1 MKTTTKAPTAT
12 QPLDGG
18 PPLRG
23 QLVGRAAETARIGAA
38 LAAARSQRGAAVV
51 ITGEPGVGKS
61 RLAAEVLAAAE
72 RSGMATAGGRAGTVG
87 PAVPYR
93 PLVEGLLCLTRAGA
107 LPAPGATNAYGP
119 HLTALLEGTPHP
131 ASGPLSPLLVAE
143 SVLRALAVAGRRRG
157 CLLVVDDLQ
166 DADAA
171 TLAAVEYLLD
181 NIGRQPAVLLLVTGR
196 EPGAAADL
204 VARARQ
210 RGAAAVVEVPPLGP
224 DAVRRLLAAE
234 LALASEEIG
243 PGLLDRAMTG
253 SAGIPFVL
261 REIAHGLA
269 GAGDGMPPVLPAALA
284 DSVARRTARLGPGGA
299 RLLGTAAVFGPRF
312 PLAVVQRASG
322 CGDDALAMA
331 LRTATAAGLVVPDTT
346 SAGWWAFR
354 HPLVGPAVLAG
365 LGPGERAGAARR
377 AAGALAALHPGL
389 PGPWCARAAAL
400 HGQAGE
406 TGEAVR
412 LYCEAAGR
420 AAADGAVDRA
430 LELLARAHR
439 LTGPAT
445 EPGTRA
451 TVLERLLDTAVSG
464 GRPGAVPTGAD
475 GLTGDPGLPPARR
488 AGLHAR
494 LAETAALAGRPAEA
508 VRHIDVAR
516 LLLGDRPDDAHRAVV
531 DVAAA
536 HVELHRL
543 TPDRLTAAAALAR
556 RGADA
561 AERAGLPERAG
572 RALLLLGQLAAEQ
585 DEAAAAALVL
595 RACALAHAG
604 GLPALRAAAD
614 LRLAGLAAARDG
626 RPGPVDEARDDAR
639 RTGVLPPALDAS
651 FFLALDQ
658 VRRGEFTAAA
668 ERLREAAADA
678 ERLGLGAC
686 LARLRLAEA
695 VRYAHQGRRAEMEEA
710 LEGLGP
716 LVDAAPGVRAMSY
729 GLARAFCSLLEDE
742 HDAAEREFAQALA
755 YDTENPAT
763 CDIGRHGIV
772 LLLGVVAGRMGR
784 RHHADV
790 ARAGA
795 GGTRWNRQFVALA
808 DAVLLGREGRPVE
821 ASAAAGAALAAA
833 EPYPMARNL
842 CVRLVAA
849 AAHRDGWGAPVDWLR
864 EAEEYFHT
872 AGLRNVSGACRALL
886 RRMGAPVRQ
895 RRSGDA
901 EVPLD
906 LRRCGITVREFEV
919 ARLVAERIGN
929 KDIAGRLHISHRTVE
944 KHVASLLQKTGHPN
958 RAAFASAARADLVT

>member
-1 MKTTTKAPTAT
+1 MKTRPDAPDAT
-12 QPLDGG
+12 
-18 PPLRG
+18 PPLGGDPPAPG

-38 LAAARSQRGAAVV
+38 LAAARAKRGAAVV
-51 ITGEPGVGKS
+51 ITGEPGVGKT

-72 RSGMATAGGRAGTVG
+72 RTGMATACGRAGTVG
-87 PAVPYR
+87 RAVPYR
-93 PLVEGLLCLTRAGA
+93 PLVEALLRLTRAGA
-107 LPAPGATNAYGP
+107 LPGPGTTHACGP
-119 HLTALLEGTPHP
+119 HLTALLEGTAP

-157 CLLVVDDLQ
+157 CLLAVDDLQ

-181 NIGRQPAVLLLVTGR
+181 DIGRQPAVLLLVTGR
-196 EPGAAADL
+196 EPGAAAEL

-210 RGAAAVVEVPPLGP
+210 RGAATVVEVPPLGP

-234 LALASEEIG
+234 LAVTPEDLG
-243 PGLLDRAMTG
+243 PGLLERATTV

-261 REIAHGLA
+261 REIAPGLA
-269 GAGDGMPPVLPAALA
+269 GAGDSGPLALPAALA
-284 DSVARRTARLGPGGA
+284 DSVTRRTARLGPAGA
-299 RLLGTAAVFGPRF
+299 RLLATAAVFGPRF
-312 PLAVVQRASG
+312 PLAAVQRASG
-322 CGDDALAMA
+322 CADDATAAA
-331 LRTATAAGLVVPDTT
+331 LRTAAASGLVRPDTA

-354 HPLVGPAVLAG
+354 HLLVGPAVLAG
-365 LGPGERAGAARR
+365 LAPGERAGAARR
-377 AAGALAALHPGL
+377 AADALAELHPGL

-400 HGQAGE
+400 RGQAGE

-412 LYCEAAGR
+412 LYCVAAGR
-420 AAADGAVDRA
+420 EAADGTTDRA
-430 LELLARAHR
+430 LELLTRAHR

-445 EPGTRA
+445 APEVRA
-451 TVLERLLDTAVSG
+451 CLLEHLLDAAAAA
-464 GRPGAVPTGAD
+464 GRPAAVPPGA
-475 GLTGDPGLPPARR
+475 GDLAGAPGLPPARR

-494 LAETAALAGRPAEA
+494 LAETAVLAGRPVEA

-516 LLLGDRPDDAHRAVV
+516 LLLGDRPDDAHGAVV

-543 TPDRLTAAAALAR
+543 TPDRLATAAALAR
-556 RGADA
+556 RGAEA
-561 AERAGLPERAG
+561 AERAGLPDRAG
-572 RALLLLGQLAAEQ
+572 RALLLLGQLAAER
-585 DEAAAAALVL
+585 DEAAATAHVL
-595 RACALAHAG
+595 RACALAHAH

-614 LRLAGLAAARDG
+614 LRLARLTAARDG
-626 RPGPVDEARDDAR
+626 RPGPVDEARAEAWR
-639 RTGVLPPALDAS
+639 SGVLPPALDAS
-651 FFLALDQ
+651 FFLALEQ
-658 VRRGEFTAAA
+658 VRRGEFTAA
-668 ERLREAAADA
+668 EHVREAAGDA

-686 LARLRLAEA
+686 LARLRLADA
-695 VRYAHQGRRAEMEEA
+695 VRYAHQGRRAEMERA
-710 LEGLGP
+710 LERLGP
-716 LVDAAPGVRAMSY
+716 LVDAAPGVRAMSH
-729 GLARAFCSLLEDE
+729 GLARAFCSLLG
-742 HDAAEREFAQALA
+742 DAHAEAEREFAQALA

-763 CDIGRHGIV
+763 CDIGRHGVV

-795 GGTRWNRQFVALA
+795 GGTRWNRQFVAFA
-808 DAVLLGREGRPVE
+808 DAVLLGREGRSGE

-833 EPYPMARNL
+833 EPYPVARHL
-842 CVRLVAA
+842 CVRLVAS

-872 AGLRNVSGACRALL
+872 AGLRTVSGACRALL

-901 EVPLD
+901 EVPRE